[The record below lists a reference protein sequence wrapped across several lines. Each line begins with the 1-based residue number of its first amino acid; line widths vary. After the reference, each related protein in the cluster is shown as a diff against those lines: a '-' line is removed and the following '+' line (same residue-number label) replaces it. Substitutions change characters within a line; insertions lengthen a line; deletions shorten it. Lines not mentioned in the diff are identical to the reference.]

1 MEKILVGNRCS
12 VCGKMNKVEV
22 YKADFEAWQ
31 NGELIQKAMP
41 YLSANERE
49 IIQTG
54 TCAKCW
60 DKLFG
65 EPEEEE
71 EPDYEY
77 EFAYEDEDLDCDCEF
92 VPEDE
97 DDIMLIELGDMTD
110 EDFEAFAN
118 FLCG

>member
-1 MEKILVGNRCS
+1 MEKILVGARCP
-12 VCGKMNKVEV
+12 VCGKMNQVEV

-31 NGELIQKAMP
+31 NGELIQRAMP

-71 EPDYEY
+71 E
-77 EFAYEDEDLDCDCEF
+77 DLDCDCEF

-97 DDIMLIELGDMTD
+97 DDVMVVELGDMTD

>member
-1 MEKILVGNRCS
+1 MEKILVGARCPM
-12 VCGKMNKVEV
+12 CGKMNKVEV
-22 YKADFEAWQ
+22 YKADFEKWQ
-31 NGELIQKAMP
+31 NGELIQVAMP

-49 IIQTG
+49 IIKTG
-54 TCAKCW
+54 TCSKCW

-71 EPDYEY
+71 
-77 EFAYEDEDLDCDCEF
+77 DLDCDCEF
-92 VPEDE
+92 VPEEEDE
-97 DDIMLIELGDMTD
+97 DDVMVVELGDMTD